1 MLINSREITKGI
13 DGKTKN
19 WLCEEI
25 LHSLTDETIHSEN
38 KGEDGYIYDIK
49 LLVNGIAIEPI
60 LLTKLL
66 EGIETI
72 VDNEA
77 KALISNRINQSIEN
91 FETKLSEIIEE
102 VKETANDLKDS
113 LQRNV

>member
-1 MLINSREITKGI
+1 MIINSTDLLKGI
-13 DGKTKN
+13 RGTTID
-19 WLCEEI
+19 WLCDEI
-25 LHSLTDETIHSEN
+25 LSSLTDETIHSEN
-38 KGEDGYIYDIK
+38 KGEDGFIYDIK
-49 LLVNGIAIEPI
+49 LLVNGIAIEPK

-77 KALISNRINQSIEN
+77 KTLISNRINQSIEN

-102 VKETANDLKDS
+102 VKETANDLKYS
-113 LQRNV
+113 LQQNV